1 MNTIVKQID
10 GTNCEIETV
19 DEYTN
24 IFITSD
30 NTRLKSEWI
39 VRKAPE
45 AIAEQIAS
53 IVIQHLLLT
62 SESPDEVLELEII
75 KGDNGNESRHTTP
88 ESEAWLKELRSAS
101 HDTEAAR
108 TKLYM
113 RSSTLG
119 SVKELPFNW
128 LTEPIANES
137 PSRHRAL
144 L

>member
-10 GTNCEIETV
+10 GINCEIETV

-53 IVIQHLLLT
+53 IVIQHRLLT
-62 SESPDEVLELEII
+62 PEPPENVWELEIN
-75 KGDNGNESRHTTP
+75 KDDSNQSRHTTP
-88 ESEAWLKELRSAS
+88 EGEAWLKESRSVS
-101 HDTEAAR
+101 HDTEGEDEVLHAVISFRIGQRIAFQLAYR
-108 TKLYM
+108 TD
-113 RSSTLG
+113 R
-119 SVKELPFNW
+119 E
-128 LTEPIANES
+128 
-137 PSRHRAL
+137 
-144 L
+144 